1 LLLIKQ
7 FPAADI
13 VKGKYHD
20 AEEEPKKKGKWRPP
34 EPGIAKLNTDGAF
47 TKGVAGTGMVLRD
60 SQGAIIASACR
71 NPTACRD
78 ATEAEL
84 MAMEEGLLLAMHWTQ
99 MLLVIETDCSEACE
113 LINDATPNTSIY
125 VFRVTIIHELIMERD
140 IAVIK
145 VSRDA
150 NMVSHEL
157 AKLGRVY
164 HRNAEWFADHP
175 REAAAAMALDC
186 NPVTI

>member
-1 LLLIKQ
+1 
-7 FPAADI
+7 
-13 VKGKYHD
+13 
-20 AEEEPKKKGKWRPP
+20 
-34 EPGIAKLNTDGAF
+34 
-47 TKGVAGTGMVLRD
+47 MVLCD
-60 SQGAIIASACR
+60 SQGAIIAAACR

-78 ATEAEL
+78 ATKAEL
-84 MAMEEGLLLAMHWTQ
+84 MAMEEGLLLAMHWTP
-99 MLLVIETDCSEACE
+99 MPLVIETDCSEACE

-125 VFRVTIIHELIMERD
+125 AFRVTIIRELIRKRD

-145 VSRDA
+145 ISRDT

-164 HRNAEWFADHP
+164 HRNAEWFAGLP
-175 REAAAAMALDC
+175 REAAAAMVLDC